1 MTSQDS
7 LIPRAHYS
15 PPWNNVTII
24 GIAGSS
30 GSGKSSLSR
39 AILSALN
46 LPWVAIV
53 GLDSFYK
60 PLNEEDHAKAHRNEL
75 DLDAPEAIDFDLLVE
90 LLQDLKHGYALSGFV
105 TVLADNQFLRR
116 RAEIPIYSFNNH
128 QREAKTT
135 SLYSPHVLVLEGILA
150 LHDPRVLALLDM
162 KVCYFNVGWG

>member
-7 LIPRAHYS
+7 PSARPHYS

-60 PLNEEDHAKAHRNEL
+60 PLNPEDHAKAHRNEL
-75 DLDAPEAIDFDLLVE
+75 DLDAPNAIDFDLLVE
-90 LLQDLKHGYALSGFV
+90 LLQDLKHGYALIKILSR
-105 TVLADNQFLRR
+105 FLLT
-116 RAEIPIYSFNNH
+116 AIF
-128 QREAKTT
+128 
-135 SLYSPHVLVLEGILA
+135 
-150 LHDPRVLALLDM
+150 LD
-162 KVCYFNVGWG
+162 GG